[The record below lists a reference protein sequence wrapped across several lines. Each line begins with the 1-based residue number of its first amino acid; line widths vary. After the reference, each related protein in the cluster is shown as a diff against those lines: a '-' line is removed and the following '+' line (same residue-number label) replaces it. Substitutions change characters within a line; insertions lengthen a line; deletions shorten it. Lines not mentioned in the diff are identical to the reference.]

1 MNRLIISRDET
12 LTAVGP
18 GVRWQDIY
26 AKLEPIGLSVVGGRA
41 GSVGVSGLTLGGGNS
56 YFAPRYGIACDNVVS
71 YEVVLSS
78 GRIVVASAQ
87 QHTDLFKA
95 LRGGGNN
102 FGIVTQF
109 ILRTFK
115 QGNIWGGFVVHPP
128 NTTTEN
134 LQRLEAFNTAS
145 GNGLDRDATNNQVHM
160 YDANGRSGVL
170 NIIVNTRPAESGI
183 LLPFSNLKPQISNDL
198 RITNLSEIVKEGTP
212 PSGARNAWA
221 SFSFAN
227 NATILAHV
235 LDLADEAFK
244 PLKPI
249 QGFNAIFSFQAI
261 SREVIQ
267 HMSSNGG
274 NVLGIDPN
282 RNIFWLN
289 YGVSYSNAA
298 DDQLVYSTTRTL
310 FEQVENYTRSTGQHV
325 PFIYMNYA
333 LPTQK
338 VIESYRQENVD
349 FLRAVSRKYD
359 PKQVFQRLVPGGF
372 KLWP

>member
-1 MNRLIISRDET
+1 MQDGVTIDLSQRNRLIVSRDET
-12 LTAVGP
+12 LTAVRP
-18 GVRWQDIY
+18 GLRWQDIY
-26 AKLEPIGLSVVGGRA
+26 AKLEPMGLSVVGGRT
-41 GSVGVSGLTLGGGNS
+41 GSVGVSGLILGGGNS

-78 GRIVVASAQ
+78 GRRVVANAQ
-87 QHTDLFKA
+87 RHTDLFKA

-102 FGIVTQF
+102 YGIVTQF

-134 LQRLEAFNTAS
+134 LQRLQAFNTAS

-170 NIIVNTRPAESGI
+170 NILVNTRPAESGI

-198 RITNLSEIVKEGTP
+198 RITNLSEIVEEGTP
-212 PSGARNAWA
+212 PSGARNTWA

-235 LDLADEAFK
+235 LDLADDAFK

-249 QGFNAIFSFQAI
+249 QGFGAIFSFQAI

-267 HMSSNGG
+267 HMSSHGG

-298 DDQLVYSTTRTL
+298 DDELVYSTTRTL

-338 VIESYRQENVD
+338 VIESYGQENVD
-349 FLRAVSRKYD
+349 FLRAVSRK
-359 PKQVFQRLVPGGF
+359 
-372 KLWP
+372 